1 MNDPELVERL
11 RGLEDHLRA
20 RIRGQDHLLPRM
32 AAVFCRAA
40 LQLTSPERPCGALL
54 LVGPTGTGKSESFTC
69 ACDYV
74 FGPDHMVTIDL
85 AQFQDEGATSKL
97 LGQNGADAG
106 LLAKSLSSMKSGG
119 LLFDEIEK
127 AHPRVLDLFLQM
139 LWRGCFTDGT
149 GEVHRLNA
157 YVIGFTSNLG
167 ASETV
172 RMASS
177 SGMSAAKAILRRVA
191 EKLRP
196 EFLGRLDEQLV
207 FDRLGTEVQREI
219 CELEVTRELNRLRKL
234 GYEIKTT
241 PEAVEFLVR
250 VGFSRELGARPLR
263 KMVERH
269 IQNAVTGALLQTGV
283 SVGELIPDP
292 ALQRLEILNAKTVRN

>member
-1 MNDPELVERL
+1 MSEPKLVERL

-74 FGPDHMVTIDL
+74 FGPDHMVSIDL

-97 LGQNGADAG
+97 LGQNRDDAG

-127 AHPRVLDLFLQM
+127 AHPRVLDLFLQI

-149 GEVHRLNA
+149 GVVHRLNA
-157 YVIGFTSNLG
+157 LVIGFTSNFG
-167 ASETV
+167 ATETI

-177 SGMSAAKAILRRVA
+177 SGMSAAKAILRRVT

-196 EFLGRLDEQLV
+196 ELLGRLDEQLV
-207 FDRLGTEVQREI
+207 FERLGSEVQREI
-219 CELEVTRELNRLRKL
+219 CELEVTREMNRLRKL

-250 VGFSRELGARPLR
+250 SGFDRELGARPLR
-263 KMVERH
+263 KTVERH
-269 IQNAVTGALLQTGV
+269 LQNAVVGRLLDEGV
-283 SVGELIPDP
+283 AHGRLIPDESNHH
-292 ALQRLEILNAKTVRN
+292 LVLTSV

>member
-1 MNDPELVERL
+1 
-11 RGLEDHLRA
+11 
-20 RIRGQDHLLPRM
+20 
-32 AAVFCRAA
+32 
-40 LQLTSPERPCGALL
+40 
-54 LVGPTGTGKSESFTC
+54 
-69 ACDYV
+69 
-74 FGPDHMVTIDL
+74 MVTIDL
-85 AQFQDEGATSKL
+85 AEYQDEGAVNKL

-106 LLAKSLSSMKSGG
+106 LLAKSLSTMKSGG

-139 LWRGCFTDGT
+139 LWRGCFTDAT
-149 GEVHRLNA
+149 GAVHRLNQ

-167 ASETV
+167 ASETI
-172 RMASS
+172 RMATS
-177 SGMSAAKAILRRVA
+177 SGVSAAKAILRRVA

-207 FDRLGTEVQREI
+207 FERLGPEVQREI

-234 GYEIKTT
+234 GYEIEAT

-250 VGFSRELGARPLR
+250 AGFHRELGARPLR

-269 IQNAVTGALLQTGV
+269 IQNAVTGVLLQTGV
-283 SVGELIPDP
+283 SVGDLIPDP
-292 ALQRLEILNAKTVRN
+292 ALQRLEILDAKPAGD